1 MSPTAHSNNQRA
13 TPSSTVPRHLN
24 TASDTSHDTI
34 RYDTTSSFTAAPE
47 LDIDIDPTPCETSI
61 RLHTAGVHQPPTHL
75 PNHHI
80 TMAILNPVYGLIVPF
95 LFVVTIPLAI
105 FAGITTTLAFSVL
118 MFRVAVVYVDIAVRM
133 VPQYVTGLQYSPLSR
148 RYPNTLIAGSMS
160 PPNRPLSPTASSSS
174 GHSTP
179 PLTIATNRIHV
190 PVRHHR
196 RRRTSGA
203 SFNSVGS
210 ITPIDDN
217 AHGVTKRDSF
227 AVTSSLNMDRDFE
240 GVGGWRLNGRH
251 ADYDDAWAQLNSRL
265 ELPLDTQR
273 RHHHRS
279 PSGGGATT
287 PGGAGDYLM
296 MKSPRALRSMDTS
309 PDGPGRRGRERR
321 DKDGGVNVVST
332 VSPNSSRQRT
342 PTNMAPPPLT
352 TIDSADGSYFPLVS
366 SPQSTRRAH

>member
-1 MSPTAHSNNQRA
+1 MKQQD
-13 TPSSTVPRHLN
+13 VC
-24 TASDTSHDTI
+24 I
-34 RYDTTSSFTAAPE
+34 
-47 LDIDIDPTPCETSI
+47 
-61 RLHTAGVHQPPTHL
+61 QPPSPQATQDAFAHPSTH
-75 PNHHI
+75 PPIHTGSNQPTNI
-80 TMAILNPVYGLIVPF
+80 MAILNPVYVLIVPF

-118 MFRVAVVYVDIAVRM
+118 MFRVAVVYIDIAVHM
-133 VPQYVTGLQYSPLSR
+133 VPQYVTGLRFSPLSR
-148 RYPNTLIAGSMS
+148 YPNAIMAGTTS
-160 PPNRPLSPTASSSS
+160 PSLNRPVSPAGSSS

-179 PLTIATNRIHV
+179 PLTIATNRVII

-217 AHGVTKRDSF
+217 VNGPYGGNKRDSF
-227 AVTSSLNMDRDFE
+227 AMVSSLNMDRDFE
-240 GVGGWRLNGRH
+240 GVGGWRLGGKH

-287 PGGAGDYLM
+287 PGGAGEYLV
-296 MKSPRALRSMDTS
+296 MKSPRAMRSVDTS
-309 PDGPGRRGRERR
+309 PNRRGRERKER
-321 DKDGGVNVVST
+321 DGGVKVVSM

-342 PTNMAPPPLT
+342 PTNTAPPPFT
-352 TIDSADGSYFPLVS
+352 TIDSADGSYFPPIS
-366 SPQSTRRAH
+366 SPQSARRVY

>member
-1 MSPTAHSNNQRA
+1 
-13 TPSSTVPRHLN
+13 
-24 TASDTSHDTI
+24 
-34 RYDTTSSFTAAPE
+34 
-47 LDIDIDPTPCETSI
+47 
-61 RLHTAGVHQPPTHL
+61 
-75 PNHHI
+75 
-80 TMAILNPVYGLIVPF
+80 MAILNPVYGLIVPF

-118 MFRVAVVYVDIAVRM
+118 MFRVAVVYIDIFVRM
-133 VPQYVTGLQYSPLSR
+133 IPQYVTGMRFSPLSP
-148 RYPNTLIAGSMS
+148 RYLNAFIANRNTSPSIRPISPAG
-160 PPNRPLSPTASSSS
+160 TSS

-179 PLTIATNRIHV
+179 PLTIATNSRVIH

-203 SFNSVGS
+203 SFASVGS

-217 AHGVTKRDSF
+217 TNNGLHAGNKRDSF
-227 AVTSSLNMDRDFE
+227 AVVSSLNMDRDFE

-265 ELPLDTQR
+265 ELPLESQR

-287 PGGAGDYLM
+287 PGGAGEYLV
-296 MKSPRALRSMDTS
+296 MKSPRAMRSMDTS
-309 PDGPGRRGRERR
+309 PESASRRGRERR
-321 DKDGGVNVVST
+321 EKDGLVTGIST

-342 PTNMAPPPLT
+342 PTNFVPTPLT
-352 TIDSADGSYFPLVS
+352 AIDKIDASYFPPIP
-366 SPQSTRRAH
+366 SPKSLRKGY